1 MAIILSIIRLKLIVV
16 LIVIPIIGVAQT
28 STYSFTSPELI
39 PNQKIKDLLD
49 KNIELCFDNTD
60 ISTRELQQHIQFYTI
75 NDSLKVSLVTSP
87 KVILDTKVDWGL
99 LNIKGVFK
107 YRNRLVIVEVDENT
121 EKVYKSFFRKKSK
134 AVKSVID
141 LNVNAEP
148 SCITLYFLENKNFIF
163 LHKTFMF

>member
-1 MAIILSIIRLKLIVV
+1 MAIIFSIIRLKIIVV
-16 LIVIPIIGVAQT
+16 LLVSPIIGVAQT

-39 PNQKIKDLLD
+39 PNQKIKDILD

-60 ISTRELQQHIQFYTI
+60 ISTRELQQHIQFYKK
-75 NDSLKVSLVTSP
+75 NDSLKVSFVTSS
-87 KVILDTKVDWGL
+87 KVILDTQVDWGI

-121 EKVYKSFFRKKSK
+121 EKVYKSFFKKKSK
-134 AVKSVID
+134 TVKSVID
-141 LNVNAEP
+141 LDVYGEP
-148 SCITLYFLENKNFIF
+148 SCSTLYFLENKNFIF